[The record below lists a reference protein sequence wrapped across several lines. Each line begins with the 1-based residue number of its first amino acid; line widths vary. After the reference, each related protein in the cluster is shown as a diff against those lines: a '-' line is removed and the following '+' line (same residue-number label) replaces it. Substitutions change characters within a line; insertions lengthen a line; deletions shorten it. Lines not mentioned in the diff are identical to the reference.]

1 MTKPLRVLY
10 VALVELD
17 VPGGPAVHVANLM
30 RGFHDIGVPTTL
42 LAPRPRGP
50 LAVEVAPTVRTV
62 PFFGFGPL
70 RLWIYDLLQAVG
82 MILSIARSRPD
93 LICLR
98 DRGQGNRVALLLA
111 RSFGIPYIL
120 ELNGR
125 DPIDDDRTERGAI
138 RGSIERWR
146 RRARR
151 RELADADAVV
161 VNSEPLAAHI
171 QTRYQLSVEK
181 VRCVTMRVDGDRF
194 RPLSKTECRTELGIS
209 QSALILGYL
218 GSFQPTHDLES
229 VLQALRHLL
238 DRNIEARLRLIGSG
252 NDLELFQNRVKE
264 LSLEDAVDLLGWVP
278 HEQIPVELN
287 AIDVALSLLTEERR
301 ASAESLCKVKEFLAC
316 GVPTIINREGVP
328 GFREYPPGSVTPVA
342 LDDPT
347 TAGADL
353 ADVIMQLDRSRRLET
368 SRYVAREYS
377 LASAARETIESI
389 SEEISLST

>member
-30 RGFHDIGVPTTL
+30 RGFHEIGVPTTL

-50 LAVEVAPTVRTV
+50 LAVEVAPTLRTI

-70 RLWIYDLLQAVG
+70 RLWIYDRLQALWMV
-82 MILSIARSRPD
+82 LSIARNRPD

-98 DRGQGNRVALLLA
+98 DRGRGNRVAVLLA
-111 RSFGIPYIL
+111 RSLGIPYIL

-125 DPIDDDRTERGAI
+125 DPIDDDRSETGSI

-146 RRARR
+146 RRSRS
-151 RELADADAVV
+151 RELTEAHAVV
-161 VNSEPLAAHI
+161 VNSEPLAEHI
-171 QTRYQLSVEK
+171 KNRYRLPTAK
-181 VRCVTMRVDGDRF
+181 IRCVTMRVDGDRF
-194 RPLSKTECRTELGIS
+194 RPLPKAECRRRLGIS

-238 DRNIEARLRLIGSG
+238 DHNIEARLRLIGSG
-252 NDLELFQNRVKE
+252 NDLERLRHRVKD
-264 LSLEDAVDLLGWVP
+264 LSLEEAVDFLGWVP
-278 HEQIPVELN
+278 HERIPVELN

-316 GVPTIINREGVP
+316 GIPTIINREGLP
-328 GFREYPPGSVTPVA
+328 GFREYPPGSVTPVD
-342 LDDPT
+342 LDSPES
-347 TAGADL
+347 AGAHL
-353 ADVIMQLDRSRRLET
+353 AEAIMRIDRSRRLET
-368 SRYVAREYS
+368 SRYEYS
-377 LASAARETIESI
+377 LASAARETIESA
-389 SEEISLST
+389 SEEVSLSI